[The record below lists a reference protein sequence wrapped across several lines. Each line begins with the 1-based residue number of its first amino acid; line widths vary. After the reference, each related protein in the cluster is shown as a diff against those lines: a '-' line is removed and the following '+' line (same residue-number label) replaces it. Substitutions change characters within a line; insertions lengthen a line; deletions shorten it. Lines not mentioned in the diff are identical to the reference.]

1 MSIQHTNIPRT
12 CMNSAARHHSNAG
25 AGASAKRPCE
35 VRTHASVIWSTP
47 PSVTP
52 AMVERVDEEF
62 ADIPAGARPP
72 IPGPNTPSLA
82 ALLLILSL
90 LVPFSG
96 SRARANEDAEQTGN
110 FKNASTAASQ
120 QLQNSLKEL
129 SELRETIADKKVPL
143 NRRLNELEAELVAVR
158 REYQETSRKLDNRTL
173 DLSNLR
179 SEIKAR
185 EEEKT
190 YLSNLLGEYI
200 RSFET
205 RLHVAEMQRY
215 EDTIEQASLAPES
228 ETLTDQQ
235 VYERQN
241 TLVAASIDRLE
252 AALGGDRFEGDAVDE
267 TGLVTRGTFALLGPA
282 AFFRSDDGEKVG
294 TAEQRLG
301 SVAPAILAFDS
312 PEDQAAAATV
322 IETGSGDLPFDPTLG
337 NAHKVEA
344 TQETLLEHISKGG
357 VVMYPILGL
366 AGAALLV
373 ALFKWVGLLLTRNPS
388 QKRIRQLLSAVAEG
402 NWEAAK
408 EQVGK
413 VGGPTGK
420 MLSDGVAHLNEPR
433 ELIEEVMYERVL
445 ATRLKLQRL
454 LPFIAICAAS
464 APLLGLLGTVTGIIN
479 TFKLI
484 TVFGSGD
491 VKTLS
496 GGISEALITTEF
508 GLIVAIP
515 SLLLHAFLSR
525 KARGVVDG
533 MEKAAVSFINQI
545 AKRKNSGCDG
555 SNGTQCGEHETTGGE
570 WTLEHHEE
578 KVPQK
583 QTT

>member
-1 MSIQHTNIPRT
+1 
-12 CMNSAARHHSNAG
+12 
-25 AGASAKRPCE
+25 
-35 VRTHASVIWSTP
+35 
-47 PSVTP
+47 
-52 AMVERVDEEF
+52 
-62 ADIPAGARPP
+62 
-72 IPGPNTPSLA
+72 
-82 ALLLILSL
+82 
-90 LVPFSG
+90 
-96 SRARANEDAEQTGN
+96 
-110 FKNASTAASQ
+110 
-120 QLQNSLKEL
+120 
-129 SELRETIADKKVPL
+129 
-143 NRRLNELEAELVAVR
+143 LE
-158 REYQETSRKLDNRTL
+158 S
-173 DLSNLR
+173 
-179 SEIKAR
+179 
-185 EEEKT
+185 
-190 YLSNLLGEYI
+190 
-200 RSFET
+200 
-205 RLHVAEMQRY
+205 
-215 EDTIEQASLAPES
+215 
-228 ETLTDQQ
+228 
-235 VYERQN
+235 
-241 TLVAASIDRLE
+241 
-252 AALGGDRFEGDAVDE
+252 ALGGDRFDGDAVDQ
-267 TGLVTRGTFALLGPA
+267 TGLVTNGTFALLGPA
-282 AFFRSDDGEKVG
+282 AFFRSDDGAKVG

-301 SVAPAILAFDS
+301 SVAPAILDFDN
-312 PEDQAAAATV
+312 PEDKEAAAAV
-322 IETGSGDLPFDPTLG
+322 IEDGAGELPFDPTLG

-344 TQETLLEHISKGG
+344 TQETLLEHIAKGG

-373 ALFKWVGLLLTRNPS
+373 ALFKWIGLLFTRNPS

-408 EQVGK
+408 EQVAK

-420 MLSDGVAHLNEPR
+420 MLSDGVAHLDKPR

-525 KARGVVDG
+525 KAKGVVDG

-545 AKRKNSGCDG
+545 AKRKSSESGCSG
-555 SNGTQCGEHETTGGE
+555 SNGTQCGEETHPSGE
-570 WTLEHHEE
+570 WTLEHNAEE
-578 KVPQK
+578 APAKK
-583 QTT
+583 